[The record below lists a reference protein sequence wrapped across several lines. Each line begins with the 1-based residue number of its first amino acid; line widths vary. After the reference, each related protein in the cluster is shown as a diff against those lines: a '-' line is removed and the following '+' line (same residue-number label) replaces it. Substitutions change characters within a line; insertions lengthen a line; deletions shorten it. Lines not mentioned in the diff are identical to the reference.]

1 MTHLKSCWM
10 PGGTFKWEMTDFGL
24 IYKGDGLKGREG
36 CSSVAARI
44 MPQISRTCLELL
56 CDGKAKR
63 RELWPQRDLG
73 SNLGPAPYLPY
84 NPR

>member
-1 MTHLKSCWM
+1 
-10 PGGTFKWEMTDFGL
+10 MTDFGL

-73 SNLGPAPYLPY
+73 SNLGPALYLPY

>member
-1 MTHLKSCWM
+1 
-10 PGGTFKWEMTDFGL
+10 MTDFGL

-73 SNLGPAPYLPY
+73 
-84 NPR
+84 